1 MIKVH
6 KSIIRRRKLI
16 WSICGESRVD
26 LLSLAFK
33 MDKRLSTLELY
44 PMFLKF

>member
-6 KSIIRRRKLI
+6 KSI
-16 WSICGESRVD
+16 ESRVD

-33 MDKRLSTLELY
+33 MDKWLSTLELY